1 MSSMSKG
8 KRSSSGG
15 RSLGPATT
23 EPALDVPKACP
34 QCHSERV
41 TRMAV
46 KLTDGTPVTLMSCG
60 DCDTRTWWNGAER
73 LDLQDVVDRSTKQ
86 GATGL
91 DLRERKRT
99 DPVPPANASRRTTG

>member
-8 KRSSSGG
+8 KRSSGG
-15 RSLGPATT
+15 RSLGPVTT
-23 EPALDVPKACP
+23 EPAPDVPTACP
-34 QCHSERV
+34 QCHSTKV

-60 DCDTRTWWNGAER
+60 ECDTRTWWDGPQRIE
-73 LDLQDVVDRSTKQ
+73 LQDVVDKSTKP

-91 DLRERKRT
+91 DLRDRKRT
-99 DPVPPANASRRTTG
+99 DPVPPANASRRTSS